1 LLFLFK
7 LIAEPSR
14 MNRHHIETYEIWKWV
29 TFIGINIKKE
39 RKKCHEDD
47 KIKTGNILIETNKT
61 F

>member
-1 LLFLFK
+1 
-7 LIAEPSR
+7 